1 MSLKLNQHISREFN
15 AELERIRSQV
25 LRMGGLVE
33 AQLVH
38 AVQAL
43 REGDSELADEVLKAD
58 QRINQLE
65 VEIDAECTEIVALRQ
80 PAASD
85 LRLIMGVIKTISD
98 LERIGDEAKRVAKM
112 ADSDLAGHL
121 PEHMSMEINYM
132 ADLARGMLHDVLDA
146 FARLDADDAL
156 KIAQRDRQVDLK
168 YESITRQLITYMVQD
183 AKSIPTALA
192 IMWAVRSLE
201 RIGDRSQNIAEHLIY
216 LVRGEDVRH
225 VPLDDLL
232 QSANPRKTR

>member
-1 MSLKLNQHISREFN
+1 
-15 AELERIRSQV
+15 
-25 LRMGGLVE
+25 MGGLVE

-38 AVQAL
+38 SLRAL
-43 REGDSELADEVLKAD
+43 READLGLAGEVQNADE
-58 QRINQLE
+58 RINQLE
-65 VEIDAECTEIVALRQ
+65 VEIDAECTEIVARRQ

-85 LRLIMGVIKTISD
+85 LRLIMGVSKIIAD
-98 LERIGDEAKRVAKM
+98 LERIGDEAKRIAKM
-112 ADSDLAGHL
+112 TDTDLAGHL
-121 PEHMSMEINYM
+121 PEHMNMEIGYM
-132 ADLARGMLHDVLDA
+132 GDLARAMLHDVLDA

-156 KIAQRDRQVDLK
+156 EIAQRDRQVDLK

-183 AKSIPTALA
+183 VKTIPTALA
-192 IMWAVRSLE
+192 VMWAVRSLE

-232 QSANPRKTR
+232 Q

>member
-38 AVQAL
+38 SIQAL
-43 REGDSELADEVLKAD
+43 REGDVELAAEVRKAD
-58 QRINQLE
+58 KRINQLE
-65 VEIDAECTEIVALRQ
+65 VEIDAECTGIVARRQ

-85 LRLIMGVIKTISD
+85 LRLIMGVIKAISD
-98 LERIGDEAKRVAKM
+98 LERIGDEAKRIAKM
-112 ADSDLAGHL
+112 TDSDLAGHL
-121 PEHMSMEINYM
+121 PEHMNMEIGYM
-132 ADLARGMLHDVLDA
+132 GDLARAMLHDVLDA
-146 FARLDADDAL
+146 FARLDADSAL
-156 KIAQRDRQVDLK
+156 GIAQRDRQIDLK

-183 AKSIPTALA
+183 PKTIPTALSV
-192 IMWAVRSLE
+192 MWAVRSLE
-201 RIGDRSQNIAEHLIY
+201 RIGDRAQNIAEHLIY

-225 VPLDDLL
+225 VPLDDLI
-232 QSANPRKTR
+232 Q

>member
-1 MSLKLNQHISREFN
+1 MSLKLNQHISREYN

-33 AQLVH
+33 SQLTQSVR
-38 AVQAL
+38 AL
-43 REGDSELADEVLKAD
+43 RKAD
-58 QRINQLE
+58 TSLAVEVQNADGRINQLE
-65 VEIDAECTEIVALRQ
+65 VEIDAECTEIVARRQ

-85 LRLIMGVIKTISD
+85 LRLIMGVSKIISD
-98 LERIGDEAKRVAKM
+98 LERIGDEAKRIAKM
-112 ADSDLAGHL
+112 TNTDLAGHL
-121 PEHMSMEINYM
+121 PEHMNMEIGYM
-132 ADLARGMLHDVLDA
+132 ADLARTMLHDVLDA

-156 KIAQRDRQVDLK
+156 EIAQRDRQIDLK

-183 AKSIPTALA
+183 VKTIPTALA
-192 IMWAVRSLE
+192 VMWAVRSLE
-201 RIGDRSQNIAEHLIY
+201 RIGDRAQNIAEHLIY

-232 QSANPRKTR
+232 Q

>member
-1 MSLKLNQHISREFN
+1 MTLKLNQHISREFN

-33 AQLVH
+33 AQLVNSIR
-38 AVQAL
+38 AL
-43 REGDSELADEVLKAD
+43 REGDVQLAGEVRQAD
-58 QRINQLE
+58 RRINELE
-65 VEIDAECTEIVALRQ
+65 MEIDAECTGIVARRQ

-98 LERIGDEAKRVAKM
+98 LERIGDEAKRIAKM
-112 ADSDLAGHL
+112 TDTELAGHL
-121 PEHMSMEINYM
+121 PEHMNMEIGYM
-132 ADLARGMLHDVLDA
+132 GDLARNMLHDVLDA
-146 FARLDADDAL
+146 FARMDAGDAL
-156 KIAQRDRQVDLK
+156 EIAKRDRQVDLK

-183 AKSIPTALA
+183 PKTIPTALGV
-192 IMWAVRSLE
+192 MWAVRSLE

-225 VPLDDLL
+225 VPLDDIL
-232 QSANPRKTR
+232 Q